1 MADETNGEGDAMLAA
16 TKTTTVTMATTK
28 KSVEDDAPPTNHE
41 KNMKKFVIACAVL
54 QAIFAVLYL
63 LMARYDVSADARH
76 WKGGELQGV
85 NGGEAVK
92 DAVHADLKL
101 NIDKYPCK

>member
-28 KSVEDDAPPTNHE
+28 KASEDDAPPTNHE

-63 LMARYDVSADARH
+63 LMARYDVSADPRH
-76 WKGGELQGV
+76 WKSGDLQGIE
-85 NGGEAVK
+85 GGDKIKEAVR
-92 DAVHADLKL
+92 ADLKL
-101 NIDKYPCK
+101 NIDKYPCE

>member
-16 TKTTTVTMATTK
+16 TKTTTVTMAK
-28 KSVEDDAPPTNHE
+28 KSVEDDAPTTNHE

-85 NGGEAVK
+85 NGEDAVK

>member
-28 KSVEDDAPPTNHE
+28 KASEDDAPPTNHE

-76 WKGGELQGV
+76 WKSGELQGV
-85 NGGEAVK
+85 KGGDDVK
-92 DAVHADLKL
+92 TAVHSDLKL